1 MSEIR
6 DARLQKANALVSK
19 GFAPYAESFKI
30 SHSTKYLIEKFNYLE
45 NGQEETFNVSI
56 AGRVMTKRV
65 MGKIAFFT
73 ISDQQGQIQLYLD
86 KKIIDCN
93 IETQKLLSFE
103 DIKELVDIGD
113 WIGVYGN
120 IKKTNKGELSIKVE
134 KWEMLSKSLQPLPDK
149 WHGLTDIEK
158 RYRQRYLDLI
168 VNPQSKNVFKT
179 RAKCISYIRKWL
191 DNRNFLEIETPILQ
205 SEAGGAEARPFITH
219 HNTLDIPLYLRIA
232 TELHLKRMVVG
243 GFERV
248 YELGRIFRNEGIS
261 TRHNPEFT
269 SVEIYQA
276 FSNYVDMMDLT
287 EEMIKGVLNDACGSL
302 TINYQNKEIDFSKP
316 WLRISMKD
324 IVKKYT
330 GIDFDSFRGDFLEAK
345 KAVQSINIEFSSKVN
360 TIGRLLNE
368 VFEQRVESKLIE
380 PTFVIDYPVEISPLA
395 RPHLDNKEMVQRFEL
410 FIVGRE
416 LANAFS
422 ELIDPVDQRERMQLQ
437 QSLRDDGDLE
447 AHCIDE
453 DFLNAL
459 EIGMPPTGGLG
470 IGIDR
475 LIMLITNSP
484 SIRDV
489 IPFPLLKPEITSN
502 KSEKLPLNEV
512 K

>member
-1 MSEIR
+1 LSEIKQ
-6 DARLQKANALVSK
+6 ARLQKANSLTNK
-19 GFAPYAESFKI
+19 GFASYAESFRV
-30 SHSTKYLIEKFNYLE
+30 SHTADYLIQKFGYLE
-45 NGQEETFNVSI
+45 NGQEEDFNVSI
-56 AGRVMTKRV
+56 AGRVMAKRV

-73 ISDQQGQIQLYLD
+73 ISDQEGQIQLYLD
-86 KKIIDCN
+86 KTIIN
-93 IETQKLLSFE
+93 FNLENQKLLSYE
-103 DIKELVDIGD
+103 DIKEIVDIGD
-113 WIGVYGN
+113 WIGVYGT

-134 KWEMLSKSLQPLPDK
+134 KWEMLSKALQPLPDK

-168 VNPQSKNVFKT
+168 VNPHSKKVFKT
-179 RAKCISYIRKWL
+179 RAKCLSFIRKWL
-191 DNRNFLEIETPILQ
+191 DSRNFLEIETPILQ

-243 GFERV
+243 GFEKV

-261 TRHNPEFT
+261 TKHNPEFT
-269 SVEIYQA
+269 SVEIYKA

-287 EEMIKGVLNDACGSL
+287 EELIKDIVVDACGSL
-302 TINYQNKEIDFSKP
+302 LINYQNKEIDFSKP

-330 GIDFDSFRGDFLEAK
+330 GIDFDSFGGDFQIAK
-345 KAVQSINIEFSSKVN
+345 KAVKHINLEFSNKVN

-368 VFEQRVESKLIE
+368 VFEQKVESKLIE

-395 RPHLDNKEMVQRFEL
+395 RPHDDNKEMVQRFEL

-437 QSLRDDGDLE
+437 QSLRDEGDFE

-502 KSEKLPLNEV
+502 KNQKLPLNEV

>member
-1 MSEIR
+1 MSELR
-6 DARLQKANALVSK
+6 EARIQKVNSLINK
-19 GFAPYAESFKI
+19 GFAPYAENFKI
-30 SHSTKYLIEKFNYLE
+30 SHTTQFLAKKFDYLE
-45 NGQEETFNVSI
+45 NGQEENFDVSI
-56 AGRVMTKRV
+56 AGRVITKRV
-65 MGKIAFFT
+65 LGKIAFFT
-73 ISDQQGQIQLYLD
+73 INDQEGRIQLYLE
-86 KKIIDCN
+86 KKIIN
-93 IETQKLLSFE
+93 LNLEQQKLLSFE
-103 DIKELVDIGD
+103 DIKEIVDIGD
-113 WIGVYGN
+113 WIGVCG
-120 IKKTNKGELSIKVE
+120 IVKKTNKGELSIKVQ

-168 VNPQSKNVFKT
+168 VNPHSKNVFKK
-179 RAKCISYIRKWL
+179 RAQCISFIRRWL
-191 DNRNFLEIETPILQ
+191 DTKNFLEIETPILQ
-205 SEAGGAEARPFITH
+205 SQAGGAEARPFITH

-243 GFERV
+243 GFDKV

-261 TRHNPEFT
+261 TKHNPEFT

-287 EEMIKGVLNDACGSL
+287 EELIKDIVEHTCGSL
-302 TINYQNKEIDFSKP
+302 VINYQDKTIDFSKP
-316 WLRISMKD
+316 WTRISMKN

-330 GIDFDSFRGDFLEAK
+330 GIDFDSFNGDFEAAK
-345 KAVQSINIEFSSKVN
+345 KAIDSLSIELSIKVN

-368 VFEQRVESKLIE
+368 VFEQKVESQLIE

-395 RPHLDNKEMVQRFEL
+395 RPHNDNKEIVQRFEL

-437 QSLRDDGDLE
+437 QFLRDGGDLE
-447 AHCIDE
+447 AHSIDE

-475 LIMLITNSP
+475 LIMLITDSP

-489 IPFPLLKPEITSN
+489 IPFPLLKPEATSN
-502 KSEKLPLNEV
+502 KNEKLTSNEV

>member
-1 MSEIR
+1 
-6 DARLQKANALVSK
+6 
-19 GFAPYAESFKI
+19 
-30 SHSTKYLIEKFNYLE
+30 
-45 NGQEETFNVSI
+45 
-56 AGRVMTKRV
+56 
-65 MGKIAFFT
+65 
-73 ISDQQGQIQLYLD
+73 
-86 KKIIDCN
+86 
-93 IETQKLLSFE
+93 
-103 DIKELVDIGD
+103 
-113 WIGVYGN
+113 
-120 IKKTNKGELSIKVE
+120 
-134 KWEMLSKSLQPLPDK
+134 
-149 WHGLTDIEK
+149 
-158 RYRQRYLDLI
+158 
-168 VNPQSKNVFKT
+168 
-179 RAKCISYIRKWL
+179 
-191 DNRNFLEIETPILQ
+191 
-205 SEAGGAEARPFITH
+205 
-219 HNTLDIPLYLRIA
+219 
-232 TELHLKRMVVG
+232 MVVG

-261 TRHNPEFT
+261 TKHNPEFT

-287 EEMIKGVLNDACGSL
+287 EELIKDTLLYACGSL

-316 WLRISMKD
+316 WSRISMKD

-330 GIDFDSFRGDFLEAK
+330 GIDFDSFSGDFQAAK
-345 KAVQSINIEFSSKVN
+345 QAVESINVQLSSKIN
-360 TIGRLLNE
+360 TFGRLLNE
-368 VFEQRVESKLIE
+368 VFEQKVEAELLE

-395 RPHLDNKEMVQRFEL
+395 RPHIDNKKMVQRFEL

-422 ELIDPVDQRERMQLQ
+422 ELIDPIDQRQRMELQ
-437 QSLRDDGDLE
+437 QSLRDAGDFE

-489 IPFPLLKPEITSN
+489 IPFPLLKPELTSN
-502 KSEKLPLNEV
+502 KNEKSPLNEV
-512 K
+512 KYTN

>member
-1 MSEIR
+1 
-6 DARLQKANALVSK
+6 
-19 GFAPYAESFKI
+19 
-30 SHSTKYLIEKFNYLE
+30 
-45 NGQEETFNVSI
+45 
-56 AGRVMTKRV
+56 
-65 MGKIAFFT
+65 
-73 ISDQQGQIQLYLD
+73 
-86 KKIIDCN
+86 
-93 IETQKLLSFE
+93 
-103 DIKELVDIGD
+103 
-113 WIGVYGN
+113 
-120 IKKTNKGELSIKVE
+120 
-134 KWEMLSKSLQPLPDK
+134 
-149 WHGLTDIEK
+149 
-158 RYRQRYLDLI
+158 
-168 VNPQSKNVFKT
+168 
-179 RAKCISYIRKWL
+179 
-191 DNRNFLEIETPILQ
+191 
-205 SEAGGAEARPFITH
+205 
-219 HNTLDIPLYLRIA
+219 LDIPLYLRIA

-243 GFERV
+243 GFEKV

-261 TRHNPEFT
+261 TKHNPEFT

-287 EEMIKGVLNDACGSL
+287 EQLIKDIVADACGSL
-302 TINYQNKEIDFSKP
+302 IINYQNKEIDFSKP

-330 GIDFDSFRGDFLEAK
+330 GLDFESFRGNFQEAK
-345 KAVQSINIEFSSKVN
+345 QAASNINVEFSPKVN

-368 VFEQRVESKLIE
+368 VFEQKVESELIQ

-395 RPHLDNKEMVQRFEL
+395 RPHFDNKDMVQRFEL

-437 QSLRDDGDLE
+437 QSLRDGGDLE
-447 AHCIDE
+447 AHCVDE

-489 IPFPLLKPEITSN
+489 IPFPLLKPEITLN
-502 KSEKLPLNEV
+502 KNEKLPLDEV

>member
-6 DARLQKANALVSK
+6 EARLLKAKSLLKK
-19 GFAPYAESFKI
+19 GFNPYAENFTV
-30 SHSTKYLIEKFNYLE
+30 SHTTKFLIEKFNYLE
-45 NGQEETFNVSI
+45 SGQEYDLNVSI
-56 AGRVMTKRV
+56 AGRVLAKRV

-73 ISDQQGQIQLYLD
+73 INDQEGQIQLYLD
-86 KKIIDCN
+86 KNIINNKD
-93 IETQKLLSFE
+93 ISQKFLSFE
-103 DIKELVDIGD
+103 DLKETVDIGD
-113 WIGVYGN
+113 WIGVCGSL
-120 IKKTNKGELSIKVE
+120 KKTNKGELSIKVA
-134 KWEMLSKSLQPLPDK
+134 KWEMLSKALHPLPDK

-158 RYRQRYLDLI
+158 RYRQRYLDMI
-168 VNPQSKNVFKT
+168 VNPSTKNVFKI
-179 RAKCISYIRKWL
+179 RAKCISFIRRWL
-191 DNRNFLEIETPILQ
+191 DDRNFLEIETPILQ

-219 HNTLDIPLYLRIA
+219 HNALDIPLYLRIA

-243 GFERV
+243 GFEKV

-261 TRHNPEFT
+261 TKHNPEFT

-276 FSNYVDMMDLT
+276 FSNHINMMDLT
-287 EEMIKGVLNDACGSL
+287 EELIKDIIYDACGSL
-302 TINYQNKEIDFSKP
+302 VINYQGKEIDFSKP
-316 WLRISMKD
+316 WKRISMKN
-324 IVKKYT
+324 IVKQYT
-330 GIDFDSFRGDFLEAK
+330 GLDFDSFHGDFREAK
-345 KAVQSINIEFSSKVN
+345 RAVDTLNIELTPKINSL
-360 TIGRLLNE
+360 GRLLNE
-368 VFEQRVESKLIE
+368 VFEQKIESNLIE
-380 PTFVIDYPVEISPLA
+380 PTFIFDYPVEISPLA
-395 RPHLDNKEMVQRFEL
+395 RPHPENKEMVQRFEL

-437 QSLRDDGDLE
+437 QNLREEGDLE

-453 DFLNAL
+453 DFLHAL

-489 IPFPLLKPEITSN
+489 IPFPLLKPEKTS
-502 KSEKLPLNEV
+502 
-512 K
+512 